1 MKKLIGA
8 FALLFVAGCQTS
20 PISPENAD
28 PVPASRLYGLQE
40 GGEAKVIV
48 TRDSGLY
55 GSGCNVRLFVDG
67 KLAGEFASGE
77 VATFHVAPGQHVAG
91 VKPSAACGGGSLAER
106 EFVVGK
112 GEAIRRRISITPGG
126 IDFSPTAY

>member
-1 MKKLIGA
+1 MKRLVGA
-8 FALLFVAGCQTS
+8 FALVLLAGCQTS
-20 PISPENAD
+20 PISPENAEQ
-28 PVPASRLYGLQE
+28 VPASRLYGLQE

-67 KLAGEFASGE
+67 KLVGEFASGE

-91 VKPSAACGGGSLAER
+91 VKPSAACGGGSLTER

-112 GEAIRRRISITPGG
+112 DEAIRRRISITTGG
-126 IDFSPTAY
+126 IDFSPTAF